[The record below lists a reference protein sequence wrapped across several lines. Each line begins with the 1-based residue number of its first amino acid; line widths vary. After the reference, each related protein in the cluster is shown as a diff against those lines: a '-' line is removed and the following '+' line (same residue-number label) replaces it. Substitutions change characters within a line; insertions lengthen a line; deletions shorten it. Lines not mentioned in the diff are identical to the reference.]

1 MDKKLLLSLSL
12 AAISLSGAYA
22 AGDTFRAPAYP
33 LITIDPYTSAW
44 SMSNNL
50 YDQEVKHWTE
60 SAYPLIG
67 VITVDGT
74 PYRFMGVESPFL
86 DPAVPTAAEKG
97 WAGKYTTDE
106 PAADWYKPE
115 FNDSTW
121 KTGEGSFGDIPEER
135 LARTKWETPSIWVRR
150 YFSLPSDVKGKPIY
164 LNYSHDDDAV
174 IYING
179 IKLVDT
185 GNAYRRDVI
194 VELPQKIVDTLKP
207 DGNVIAAYCHDRG
220 GDAFID
226 FGLDYEASQS
236 RYFTG
241 TAVQTKALVLPMN
254 TVYGF
259 KCGPVDLSLT
269 FTSPAFLRDLELLS
283 RPVNY
288 ISYDVKSND
297 GKKHDVKL
305 YFEAGRQWAVE
316 DISQSSVSAIT
327 RRDGLTFVSTSN
339 QIQKPLN
346 KAGDHTRIDWGTFYL
361 AASDK
366 NSEPFINDGREA
378 RIGFLAGKK
387 IGEKSGKEIGLVID
401 LGNVRAKDGYLMA
414 GYDDNYSIQ
423 YFGQNLRPYWNRN
436 NDSDIFKQFVLAAR
450 DYKKLMDESARFDAA
465 LIKEAAEVGG
475 DEYATLCA
483 LAYRQAVAAHKLVES
498 PKGEILWFSK
508 ENDSNGSIG
517 TVDITYPSAPMFLIY
532 NPELVKGMMN
542 HIFEYSESGRWTK
555 PFPAHDVGTYPLAN
569 GQTYTGDMPVEEGG
583 NMLCLSAA
591 LAAVEGN
598 ADYAKKHW
606 DVLTVW
612 TDYLVENGLDPEN
625 QLCTDD
631 FAGHFAHNANLS
643 VKAILGIASYAY
655 LADMLGEKKTAGR
668 YYKIA
673 REMATK
679 WETMANDGDHYRLTF
694 DKPGTWSQKYNLIWD
709 KLLGLNIFP
718 DKITEIEIPY
728 YLTKQN
734 IYGLP
739 LDNRETYT
747 KTDWIMWTATL
758 APDKAT
764 FMKFISPVYKFM
776 DETVNRVPMSDW
788 TYTDSP
794 KRRGFKTRSVVGGYY
809 MKMLENRLKK

>member
-1 MDKKLLLSLSL
+1 MNKKQLLSLFL
-12 AAISLSGAYA
+12 AAVSLSGASA
-22 AGDTFRAPAYP
+22 AGDAFRAPAYP

-44 SMSNNL
+44 SMSDNL

-60 SAYPLIG
+60 TAYPLIG
-67 VITVDGT
+67 VATVDGT
-74 PYRFMGVESPFL
+74 SYRFMGREIPHLASL
-86 DPAVPTAAEKG
+86 LPTAANKG
-97 WAGKYTTDE
+97 WAGKYITDE
-106 PAADWYKPE
+106 PAANWYKPG
-115 FNDSTW
+115 FDDSSW
-121 KTGEGSFGDIPEER
+121 KNGEGAFGSIPEEQ
-135 LARTKWETPSIWVRR
+135 LAKTEWNTPSIWVRR
-150 YFSLPSDVKGKPIY
+150 YFSIPSDVKGKPIY
-164 LNYSHDDDAV
+164 LNYSHDDDV
-174 IYING
+174 IIYING
-179 IKLVDT
+179 VKIVDT
-185 GNAYRRDVI
+185 GNACHKDQI
-194 VELPQKIVDTLKP
+194 VELPKKVVDTLKP
-207 DGNVIAAYCHDRG
+207 EGNVIAAYCHDRG
-220 GDAFID
+220 GLAFLD
-226 FGLDYEASQS
+226 FGLDYEASKS
-236 RYFTG
+236 RHFTN
-241 TAVQTKALVLPMN
+241 TASQTKAEVLPMN

-259 KCGPVDLSLT
+259 KCGDVDLTLT
-269 FTSPAFLRDLELLS
+269 FTSPAFLKDLELLS

-305 YFEAGRQWAVE
+305 YFEAGNQWAVE
-316 DISQSSVSAIT
+316 HTSQSSVSAIS

-339 QIQKPLN
+339 EIQKPLN
-346 KAGDHTRIDWGTFYL
+346 KSGDHTRIDWGTFYL
-361 AASDK
+361 AAPDK
-366 NSEPFINDGREA
+366 DCEPFMSEGGKA
-378 RIGFLAGKK
+378 RTNFLAGKK
-387 IGEKSGKEIGLVID
+387 IEEKSGNEIGLVIN
-401 LGNVRAKDGYLMA
+401 LGSVKTRSGYIMA
-414 GYDDNYSIQ
+414 GYDDKYSIQ

-436 NDSDIFKQFVLAAR
+436 NDSDIFKQFALAAR
-450 DYKKLMDESARFDAA
+450 DYKKLMKESAKFDAA
-465 LIKEAAEVGG
+465 LLKEASEVGG

-569 GQTYTGDMPVEEGG
+569 GQTYGGDMPVEEGG

-606 DVLTVW
+606 DVLTTW

-643 VKAILGIASYAY
+643 IKAILGIASYAY
-655 LADMLGEKKTAGR
+655 LADMLGEKKTSEK

-673 REMATK
+673 RDMASK
-679 WETMANDGDHYRLTF
+679 WEAMANDGDHYRLTF

-718 DKITEIEIPY
+718 DKIVKTEIPY
-728 YLTKQN
+728 YLTKQK
-734 IYGLP
+734 IFGLP
-739 LDNRETYT
+739 LDNREPYT

-764 FMKFISPVYKFM
+764 FMEFISPVYKFM
-776 DETVNRVPMSDW
+776 NETVSRVPMSDW
-788 TYTDSP
+788 TFTDRP
-794 KRRGFKTRSVVGGYY
+794 ERRGFKTRSVVGGYY